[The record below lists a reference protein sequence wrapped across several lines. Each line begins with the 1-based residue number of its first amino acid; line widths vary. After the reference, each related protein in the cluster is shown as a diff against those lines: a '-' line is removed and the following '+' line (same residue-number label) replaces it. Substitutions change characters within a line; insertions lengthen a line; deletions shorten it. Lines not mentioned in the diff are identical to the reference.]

1 MPRTPDFRDLVV
13 ADLSQYLR
21 ERCGMSEETARK
33 KADQLLDQAV
43 KDFEK
48 SLESGE

>member
-1 MPRTPDFRDLVV
+1 MI

-43 KDFEK
+43 KDFEE

>member
-1 MPRTPDFRDLVV
+1 MPHTPDFRDLVI

-43 KDFEK
+43 KDFEE

>member
-1 MPRTPDFRDLVV
+1 MPHTPDFRDLVI

-33 KADQLLDQAV
+33 KADQLPDQAV